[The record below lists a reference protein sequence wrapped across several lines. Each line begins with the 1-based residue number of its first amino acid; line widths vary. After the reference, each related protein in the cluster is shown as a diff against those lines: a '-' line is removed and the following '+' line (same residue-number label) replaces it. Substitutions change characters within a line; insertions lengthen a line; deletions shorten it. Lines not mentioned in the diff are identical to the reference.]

1 MSSFKVIIVAIVVLV
16 AVILLVKGRKKT
28 AESKEPVSSKIGSFS
43 PREQLKAI
51 RASEKFWGIA
61 IETREDSHACKAVRK
76 ITDQAYQ
83 TFEVPMLPL
92 AECDSINCRCR
103 YYGLPDLRKSERR
116 KATVDRRESIRY
128 EPSKDNRRSKEDRRE
143 KSELWK
149 DSNTL
154 DL

>member
-1 MSSFKVIIVAIVVLV
+1 MPSFGVIIVAVVV
-16 AVILLVKGRKKT
+16 IAAVILLVKGRKKT
-28 AESKEPVSSKIGSFS
+28 AESKEPVSRKIGSFT

-51 RASEKFWGIA
+51 HESEKFWGIA
-61 IETREDSHACKAVRK
+61 IETREDSHACKAVQK

-83 TFEVPMLPL
+83 TFEVPALPL

-116 KATVDRRESIRY
+116 QTTTDRREIIRY

-143 KSELWK
+143 RSEFWK
-149 DSNTL
+149 GSNTL